1 MFFNFI
7 KKYFN
12 FYKISA
18 KIKKILDMCKILI
31 DLNKLDLVSEI
42 LSGIPYPIVVC
53 VKIEKEKQSYN
64 EAFFPGCF
72 SI

>member
-1 MFFNFI
+1 
-7 KKYFN
+7 
-12 FYKISA
+12 
-18 KIKKILDMCKILI
+18 MCKILI